1 MKYCVYITE
10 LHYGSVHVEADND
23 DAAIQKARMLY
34 EQGHVLWHDGELSDV
49 SPKEEVTCAR
59 S

>member
-23 DAAIQKARMLY
+23 DEAIKKARMLY
-34 EQGHVLWHDGELSDV
+34 EQGHVLWHHGELSDV
-49 SPKEEVTCAR
+49 SPTCAR